1 MLINKTNSV
10 KNVHLERLKLQ
21 MRNKTV
27 YINCCKHDQN
37 DTSVSCFT
45 NQTKILKL
53 TEINLIWKCWCDF
66 NLHHCQSVCLQIQ
79 KTQRNYSV
87 MWSKTVTYEHMHFRA
102 CEELIPLSQTK
113 VTPADYSWTTQWLS
127 CSFSVSHVYFSN
139 TFKHSLRIPTCQ
151 WYHSG
156 HGQAVL

>member
-10 KNVHLERLKLQ
+10 RNVHLERLKLQ

-27 YINCCKHDQN
+27 YINCCKHDQD

-53 TEINLIWKCWCDF
+53 TEINLIWNVDVILISITV
-66 NLHHCQSVCLQIQ
+66 NLCLQIL

-102 CEELIPLSQTK
+102 C
-113 VTPADYSWTTQWLS
+113 V
-127 CSFSVSHVYFSN
+127 C
-139 TFKHSLRIPTCQ
+139 
-151 WYHSG
+151 
-156 HGQAVL
+156 

>member
-10 KNVHLERLKLQ
+10 KNIHLERLKLQ

-66 NLHHCQSVCLQIQ
+66 PS
-79 KTQRNYSV
+79 
-87 MWSKTVTYEHMHFRA
+87 
-102 CEELIPLSQTK
+102 LSICVSADSENPTK
-113 VTPADYSWTTQWLS
+113 LLGYV
-127 CSFSVSHVYFSN
+127 N
-139 TFKHSLRIPTCQ
+139 
-151 WYHSG
+151 
-156 HGQAVL
+156 